1 MPPVLLTHART
12 RNSTLR
18 RIASSI
24 DEMRRWLSSGLL
36 RDINLAHVWPSDAF
50 CRFAQFDVRVRGACE

>member
-1 MPPVLLTHART
+1 VAAWEENRAFFEYSRWLVC
-12 RNSTLR
+12 
-18 RIASSI
+18 SI
-24 DEMRRWLSSGLL
+24 CRWLSSGLL